1 MNSLEVVRR
10 HFDRDAERFD
20 AIYEERKPLLH
31 RWVDRLRSVVVE
43 RFRLVCVLAPTA
55 GRWSVLDVGCGPGR
69 YGIALSKLGAGRI
82 VGLDVSDAMIE
93 LARTESG
100 RSGTG
105 ADFEFVASDYLSWEG
120 TESFD
125 VLLAMGYFDYLED
138 PAAHLRR
145 MRQQCHGRIFASIPK
160 RWEWRVPIRKMR
172 FLLARGFVR
181 FYSRADAER
190 LLAEAGVP
198 RDHAFLI
205 DLGRDWLLV
214 VNAGDDPPIRNF
226 P

>member
-1 MNSLEVVRR
+1 
-10 HFDRDAERFD
+10 
-20 AIYEERKPLLH
+20 
-31 RWVDRLRSVVVE
+31 
-43 RFRLVCVLAPTA
+43 
-55 GRWSVLDVGCGPGR
+55 
-69 YGIALSKLGAGRI
+69 
-82 VGLDVSDAMIE
+82 
-93 LARTESG
+93 
-100 RSGTG
+100 
-105 ADFEFVASDYLSWEG
+105 
-120 TESFD
+120 
-125 VLLAMGYFDYLED
+125 
-138 PAAHLRR
+138 
-145 MRQQCHGRIFASIPK
+145 
-160 RWEWRVPIRKMR
+160 MR